1 MMANFIVYLLVGV
14 KIIKIYLNEIY
25 YRKLGSIFCF
35 VYIQVLCGYDTR
47 MPTSASARFCEAT
60 FSTERWQ

>member
-47 MPTSASARFCEAT
+47 MKIPLGLPTTNPTSASARF
-60 FSTERWQ
+60 